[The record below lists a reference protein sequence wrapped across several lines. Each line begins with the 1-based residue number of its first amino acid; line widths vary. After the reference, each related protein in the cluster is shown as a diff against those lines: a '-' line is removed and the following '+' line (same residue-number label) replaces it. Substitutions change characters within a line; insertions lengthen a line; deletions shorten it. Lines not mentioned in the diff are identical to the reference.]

1 MRREFK
7 SAAARRE
14 SEGIMNARL
23 EALDRRRAA
32 AKHKTFPDRESF
44 IPYPGRA
51 SRDDMRVLHIVPFIY
66 YEKGYEFLGS
76 TKDIDGRRQY
86 LWQCGA
92 PFDTFSHLKN
102 QFRLA
107 DELSFFDLPSYTH
120 IIVDLSVRVED
131 LAYLRK
137 RWPAAKLVVR
147 SHNPEVTHRLDH
159 IRAAQ
164 RFALPFAERKP
175 VLANLAVFFR
185 RERGVA
191 KFADAVLHIETRN
204 TAWYWRALGFR
215 GEVLTTPYFTSDCYL
230 KAIPKGR
237 LRKKQI
243 VCVSSSHPGLL
254 TADMLANF
262 HRAAYRLE
270 GRRPDWAFFATG
282 DPPATIGRQDI
293 SPRVRHLGFVAD
305 ILSLLTDSFAVAVT
319 SDLGRGFK
327 TKILEAIMC
336 GAWVI
341 VPPGLMRRMPEVL
354 KSYCAVI
361 DPKRP
366 GDSLDR
372 AIEELSGRE
381 WPKGDPNTALREE
394 AYQALD
400 AAIFGRPETKRA
412 FAPLPAC
419 KTLSTRSAP

>member
-1 MRREFK
+1 M
-7 SAAARRE
+7 
-14 SEGIMNARL
+14 
-23 EALDRRRAA
+23 
-32 AKHKTFPDRESF
+32 
-44 IPYPGRA
+44 
-51 SRDDMRVLHIVPFIY
+51 LHIVPFIY
-66 YEKGYEFLGS
+66 FEKGYEFLGS

-107 DELSFFDLPSYTH
+107 DELSFFELPGYTH
-120 IIVDLSVRVED
+120 IIVDLSVRAED

-137 RWPAAKLVVR
+137 RWPTAKLIVR

-164 RFALPFAERKP
+164 KFDLPFAERKP
-175 VLANLAVFFR
+175 VLANLAIFFR

-191 KFADAVLHIETRN
+191 KLANAVLHIETRN

-215 GEVLTTPYFTSDCYL
+215 GEVLAAPYFTSDCYL
-230 KAIPKGR
+230 NAIRKDR

-243 VCVSSSHPGLL
+243 TCVSSSHPGLL

-262 HRAAYRLE
+262 HRAVENLE
-270 GRRPDWAFFATG
+270 GRRPDWAFCATG
-282 DPPATIGRQDI
+282 DPPATIRRQDI

-305 ILSLLTDSFAVAVT
+305 ILSLLTESFAVAVT

-341 VPPGLMRRMPEVL
+341 VTPGLMKRMPEVL
-354 KSYCAVI
+354 KPYCAVI
-361 DPKRP
+361 DLKRP

-394 AYQALD
+394 SFRALD
-400 AAIFGRPETKRA
+400 AAIFGQPETIRA
-412 FAPLPAC
+412 FAAIPAC
-419 KTLSTRSAP
+419 ETLSPRSAP